1 MFRYSSDMPSC
12 RSLPISRRKLLQLGG
27 LTLGGLSVADVLAA
41 QHASGASKSDH
52 AVILVWLYGGPTQLE
67 TYDLKPLAPTEYR
80 SVFSPIATNVPGMDI
95 CELFP
100 LQAKVAD
107 KFALVRSLHHKM
119 SSHSDGHI
127 ETLTGKTPARPDPS
141 STSVS
146 EHPDFGMVASKLLG
160 AERRGMPP
168 YVALPHPV
176 LYTRP
181 AYLGA
186 EHKPFVGGA
195 NVFQRSAGLSDDR
208 LAGRRQL
215 TRQLDRCRAGLDLGG
230 GMLATET
237 FREMA
242 FEVLANPRVAE
253 AFDFEREPPD
263 VAQRYGAHRW
273 GRSCLQARR
282 LAEAGAAVTTVV
294 FDTPD
299 DGELFT
305 NWDDHGANA
314 GRPGHFANYLRV
326 RLPYMDQALSALI
339 EDIYARGLD
348 RRVMV
353 VAMGEFGRTPRISY
367 YAPKDAHGR
376 DHWPDAYTA
385 LVSGGGL
392 KMGQVVGATNSKS
405 EYPTERPYAPQDMLA
420 TIYRHLGIDY
430 TAAFKDYFGRPV
442 HILSDAQPIAELI

>member
-1 MFRYSSDMPSC
+1 MHAR
-12 RSLPISRRKLLQLGG
+12 RSLPISRRRLLQAGSLA
-27 LTLGGLSVADVLAA
+27 LGGLSLSDVLAA
-41 QHASGASKSDH
+41 QHASGVANSDR

-80 SVFSPIATNVPGMDI
+80 SLFSPIATNVPGIDI
-95 CELFP
+95 CELLP
-100 LQAKVAD
+100 LQAKLAD

-127 ETLTGKTPARPDPS
+127 EVLTGKTPTRPDPS

-181 AYLGA
+181 AYLGV

-195 NVFQRSAGLSDDR
+195 DAFQRSGGLSDER
-208 LAGRRQL
+208 LADRRKL
-215 TRQLDRCRAGLDLGG
+215 TRQFDRFQAGLDLGG
-230 GMLATET
+230 SMGASET

-242 FEVLANPRVAE
+242 FDMLVNPRIAE
-253 AFDFEREPPD
+253 AFDFEREDPA
-263 VAQRYGAHRW
+263 VAERYGRHRW

-294 FDTPD
+294 FNTPD
-299 DGELFT
+299 DGEQFT

-314 GRPGHFANYLRV
+314 GRPGHFANYVRV

-353 VAMGEFGRTPRISY
+353 IAMGEFGRTPRISY

-392 KMGQVVGATNSKS
+392 RMGQAVGATNAKA
-405 EYPTERPYAPQDMLA
+405 EYPTERPYTPQDMLA

-430 TAAFKDYFGRPV
+430 TRAFEDYFGRPV